1 MSRHG
6 AIVLAAGQSR
16 RLGQPKQALL
26 LEGRSLE
33 QRACELAAA
42 TDPLELLL
50 VRAADDDR
58 PLPALALCRIDTA
71 PGGMGL
77 SLATAIAASTAHVDG
92 WLVLL
97 VDQPALDLAHLRAL
111 LDRWRQQPGQPVAS
125 AYADTVGVPAVLPL
139 GWRDRL
145 LQLQA
150 DSGARA
156 WLRSAPNLALVR
168 NEALAADVDLPQ
180 DLR

>member
-26 LEGRSLE
+26 WEGRSLE

-42 TDPLELLL
+42 TDPVELLL
-50 VRAADDDR
+50 VRATNDDR
-58 PLPALALCRIDTA
+58 PLPALDLRRIDA
-71 PGGMGL
+71 VPGGMGL
-77 SLATAIAASTAHVDG
+77 SLAAAIAASTADIDG

-97 VDQPALDLAHLRAL
+97 VDQPALDLNHLQAL
-111 LDRWRQQPGQPVAS
+111 LACWREQPTRPVAS
-125 AYADTVGVPAVLPL
+125 AYANTAGVPAILPL

-145 LQLQA
+145 LQLQG
-150 DSGARA
+150 DRGARI
-156 WLRSAPNLALVR
+156 WLRAAADLVLVR
-168 NEALAADVDLPQ
+168 NDALAVDLDLPQ